1 MKKYLVGADEVGRGC
16 LFGPVVAAAVI
27 LGNYKNFDLKDSK
40 KLSEKKRVIL
50 LNDIKKNAT
59 KISIGEASVNEIDL
73 LNIKEASLLAMKR
86 AILGLKFKNIEVIV
100 DGIDIPKINY
110 PCKAI
115 IKADDKIPEVM
126 AASIVAKV
134 HRDNLMIALSKKYPD
149 FLLEKNKGY
158 PTKEHLNILKS
169 LGPTKYH
176 RKSYKPVLDAR

>member
-1 MKKYLVGADEVGRGC
+1 MKSYLVGVDEVGRGC
-16 LFGPVVAAAVI
+16 LFGPVIAAAVI
-27 LGNYKNFDLKDSK
+27 LDKYQNSELKDSK
-40 KLSEKKRVIL
+40 KLSEKKRIL
-50 LNDIKKNAT
+50 ICNQIQNHAKKV
-59 KISIGEASVNEIDL
+59 SIGEASVKEIDI

-86 AILGLKFKNIEVIV
+86 AILGLETENIEVLV
-100 DGIDIPKINY
+100 DGIEKPKINY

-126 AASIVAKV
+126 AASIIAKV

-149 FLLEKNKGY
+149 FSLEKNKGY

>member
-1 MKKYLVGADEVGRGC
+1 MTTYLAGVDEVGRGC
-16 LFGPVVAAAVI
+16 LFGPVIAAAVI
-27 LGNYKNFDLKDSK
+27 LGKYQNPELKDSK
-40 KLSEKKRVIL
+40 KLSEKKRL
-50 LNDIKKNAT
+50 MLSMDIQKNASE
-59 KISIGEASVNEIDL
+59 ISIGAASAEEIDS

-86 AILGLKFKNIEVIV
+86 AILGLKVKNIEVIV

-134 HRDNLMIALSKKYPD
+134 HRDNLMIAFSKKYPD
-149 FLLEKNKGY
+149 FSLEKNKGY

-176 RKSYKPVLDAR
+176 RMSFKPVLDAR

>member
-27 LGNYKNFDLKDSK
+27 LGKYDNFELKDSK
-40 KLSEKKRVIL
+40 KLSEKKRIIL
-50 LNDIKKNAT
+50 LKEIERNAIE
-59 KISIGEASVNEIDL
+59 ISVGKASVKEIDS

-86 AILGLKFKNIEVIV
+86 AILGLKVKNIEVIV

-110 PCKAI
+110 SCKAI
-115 IKADDKIPEVM
+115 VKADDKIPEVM

-149 FLLEKNKGY
+149 FSLEKNKGY

-169 LGPTKYH
+169 LGPTEYH
-176 RKSYKPVLDAR
+176 RKSFKPVLDAR

>member
-1 MKKYLVGADEVGRGC
+1 MKKYLVGSDEVGRGC

-27 LGNYKNFDLKDSK
+27 LGNNNNFDLKDSK
-40 KLSEKKRVIL
+40 KLSEKKRNIL
-50 LNDIKKNAT
+50 LTEIERNAI
-59 KISIGEASVNEIDL
+59 KISIGKASVKEIDY
-73 LNIKEASLLAMKR
+73 LNIREASLLAMKR
-86 AILGLKFKNIEVIV
+86 AILGLKEKNIEVVV

-149 FLLEKNKGY
+149 FSLEKNKGY

-169 LGPTKYH
+169 LGPTENH
-176 RKSYKPVLDAR
+176 RKSFKPVLDAR

>member
-1 MKKYLVGADEVGRGC
+1 MTNYLVGADELGRGC

-27 LGNYKNFDLKDSK
+27 LGNYKNSELRDSK
-40 KLSEKKRVIL
+40 KLSEKKRTML
-50 LNDIKKNAT
+50 FRDIKNNAI
-59 KISIGEASVNEIDL
+59 KISIGEASVKEIDS

-86 AILGLKFKNIEVIV
+86 AILGLKVKNIEVIV

-115 IKADDKIPEVM
+115 IKADDKISEVM
-126 AASIVAKV
+126 AASIIAKV
-134 HRDNLMIALSKKYPD
+134 HRDNLMLTLSKKYPD
-149 FLLEKNKGY
+149 FSLEKNKGY

-176 RKSYKPVLDAR
+176 RKSFKPVLDAR

>member
-27 LGNYKNFDLKDSK
+27 LGNNNFDLKDSK
-40 KLSEKKRVIL
+40 KLSEKKRIIL
-50 LNDIKKNAT
+50 LSEIERNAI
-59 KISIGEASVNEIDL
+59 KISIGKASVKEIDS

-86 AILGLKFKNIEVIV
+86 AILGLKVKNIEVIV

-134 HRDNLMIALSKKYPD
+134 HRDNLIIALSKKYPD
-149 FLLEKNKGY
+149 FSLEKNKGY

-176 RKSYKPVLDAR
+176 RMSFKPVLDAR